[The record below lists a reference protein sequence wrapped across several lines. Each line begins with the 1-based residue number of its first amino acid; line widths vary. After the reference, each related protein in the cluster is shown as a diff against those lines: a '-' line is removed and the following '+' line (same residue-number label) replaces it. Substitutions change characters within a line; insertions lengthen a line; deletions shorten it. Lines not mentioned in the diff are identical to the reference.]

1 MGMLLVALLVG
12 VHAARGEPARLIIVA
27 GEFGSRAIVEG
38 VGMLYAEDAALR
50 QTIAVQVYTPRGL
63 SCEALRAIA
72 GARLV
77 LILHRPMGE
86 REDRRLAEQL
96 TPQLEKAAKAGAT
109 VYGTSEHLFPKGY
122 DAACF
127 VVDRRMGSYFSA
139 REAMNVKN
147 GLLYVITK
155 TLGIKATIAEPLRT
169 PRPRLSCG
177 LYERRS
183 HLSTGDYRQYVQAY
197 RQARPGFNP
206 QAPWIG
212 IVFVGYGRSGES
224 GLLDTLSDALE
235 GAGFNVLPAYGYPS
249 EKAIEQFF
257 LDEHGKSRV
266 RLVVAMGLKMG
277 VNSAMA
283 VPLLGKLGVPVIN
296 AITSYYKSEDEW
308 RRSPVGL
315 DLFERGWTIAQPELA
330 GAIQPTVVGTH
341 AAVVD
346 PKTGLKYY
354 EELGIPSRIAMLVGR
369 VKRWIALQDKPN
381 QDKRVAIIYYNYPP
395 GRHGIGASY
404 LNVLPESLWQVLHRL
419 KREGYRVEGLPAT
432 KRALQ
437 DAVVAQRNI
446 GLWTPGELERMLDRA
461 SVTRIDFQQYAQWT
475 AQLPDAFR
483 QAVVK
488 AWGPPTAGNQMTA
501 QRPEGGAFF
510 VLPTLRYGNILL
522 TPQSGRG
529 GSGGR
534 NDAAVY
540 HDPRTPPHPQYVAQ
554 YLYLRHGFQADAIV
568 HFGTHGTHEWLP
580 GKEAGLADEDP
591 PEALI
596 ADMPNIYPYLV
607 DNVGEGIQA
616 KRRGQAVIIDH
627 MTPPLDKAGLDP
639 ELRQLAGLISD
650 YGVARGQSLP
660 LADAKR
666 EEIDRRAAKK
676 GLLRDL
682 GLKRIQTPEDVETL
696 EHYLKAIMEKV
707 VPFGLHTLGVAPA
720 EKYRRATAEAVLAVQ
735 TPTTAADRQRQM
747 ADLDQRMLQGAQR
760 ELDSFVGALAGK
772 YIPAGTGNDPIRSPH
787 SLPTGKNFCALDP
800 NRIPSPES
808 YALGAKAAGELLAD
822 YERKHHSGA
831 DKLAFTLWA
840 VETIRHEGVV
850 ESQVLNLL
858 GARPKWDR
866 VGRVTGVEVIPR
878 KELAHPRVDVVV
890 TPSGLYRDVFPNL
903 MTWIDEAVSLAR
915 DQDELDNL
923 VRAHILAAAKALR
936 AKGIPADRAQRM
948 ASVRLFT
955 PPSGVYGAGMGAVPN
970 SQSWENEAQ
979 VAEGYFRHNGFLY
992 GQGFWGD
999 SPREPATGGTDLGQT
1014 LFKQALSGTKLAV
1027 HSMSSNVVGTIDN
1040 DDFYEYLGGTA
1051 LAVRV
1056 LDGRSPELYVSDM
1069 SRPKQVQLTPL
1080 ARVVGQEMRTRY
1092 LNPKWIE
1099 RMLGEGYAGA
1109 RYISEVVENLWG
1121 WQVTAP
1127 EVVGAE
1133 KWQELY
1139 ETYVEDKHGLHI
1151 KETFRKSGNP
1161 WAHQVVMARMLE
1173 AVRKKYWKADPK
1185 VVQEIARAYAE
1196 NAVEHGLACA
1206 SQTCNNP
1213 RLAELTASTLKSVP
1227 GLEPLAQKFTAA
1239 VQSVKAPAAA
1249 KPPAAQKLDQIAQA
1263 AAKSPVSVPAA
1274 QARPEAQPAAK
1285 PAAKPAA
1292 RPAGKPVEGFQME
1305 EVKGGGR
1312 PSAKIPYWFLGGF
1325 LLFIAILALGWRRGS
1340 PR

>member
-1 MGMLLVALLVG
+1 MLLVALLVG
-12 VHAARGEPARLIIVA
+12 VHAAGGEPARLAIVA

-38 VGMLYAEDAALR
+38 VGMLYAGDAALR
-50 QTIAVQVYTPRGL
+50 QAVAVQVYTPRGL
-63 SCEALRAIA
+63 SDEALRAIA

-77 LILHRPMGE
+77 LILHRPMDE

-96 TPQLEKAAKAGAT
+96 TPQLEKAARAGAT
-109 VYGTSEHLFPKGY
+109 VYGTSEHLFPKGH
-122 DAACF
+122 DAQRF
-127 VVDRRMGSYFSA
+127 VIDRRMGSYFSS
-139 REAMNVKN
+139 REAVNVKN
-147 GLLYVITK
+147 GLLYLISK
-155 TLGIKATIAEPLRT
+155 TLGIKATIAEPMRT

-183 HLSTGDYRQYVQAY
+183 HRATGDYQQYVQAY
-197 RQARPGFNP
+197 GQTRPRFNA

-212 IVFVGYGRSGES
+212 IVFVGYGRAGES
-224 GLLDTLSDALE
+224 GLLDTLADALE
-235 GAGFNVLPAYGYPS
+235 DAGFNVLPAYGYPS
-249 EKAIEQFF
+249 EKAIEQFL

-266 RLVVAMGLKMG
+266 RLVVALGLKMG
-277 VNSAMA
+277 VNSAVA
-283 VPLLGKLGVPVIN
+283 VPLLSKLGVPVIN

-330 GAIQPTVVGTH
+330 GAIQPIVVGTH

-354 EELGIPSRIAMLVGR
+354 EELGIPSRVAMLVAR

-381 QDKRVAIIYYNYPP
+381 KDKRVAIIYYNYPP
-395 GRHGIGASY
+395 GKHGIGASY
-404 LNVLPESLWQVLHRL
+404 LNVLPESLWQVLQRL
-419 KREGYRVEGLPAT
+419 WREGYNVEGLPPT

-437 DAVVAQRNI
+437 DAVVGQRNI
-446 GLWTPGELERMLDRA
+446 GPWAPGEMDRMVDRA
-461 SVTRIDFQQYAQWT
+461 SVTRIDFPRYTQWT
-475 AQLPDAFR
+475 ALLPDAFR
-483 QAVVK
+483 QALLK
-488 AWGPPTAGNQMTA
+488 AWGPPSAGSPMTA

-510 VLPTLRYGNILL
+510 ALPTLRYGNVLL
-522 TPQSGRG
+522 TPQGGRG
-529 GSGGR
+529 GVGGR
-534 NDAAVY
+534 NDAAAY
-540 HDPRTPPHPQYVAQ
+540 HDPRTPPHHQYAAL

-639 ELRQLAGLISD
+639 ELQQLAGLIND

-682 GLKRIQTPEDVETL
+682 DRKKIATAEDVLSL
-696 EHYLKAIMEKV
+696 EHYLKSIMEKV

-720 EKYRRATAEAVLAVQ
+720 EKYRRATAEAVVAVQ
-735 TPTTAADRQRQM
+735 TPSTAEERQQQM

-772 YIPAGTGNDPIRSPH
+772 YIPAGTGNDPIRSPQ
-787 SLPTGKNFCALDP
+787 SLPTGKDFYALDP

-808 YALGAKAAGELLAD
+808 YAMGAKAAGELLAD
-822 YERKHHSGA
+822 YERKHHAGA

-850 ESQVLNLL
+850 ESQILNLL

-866 VGRVTGVEVIPR
+866 GGRVTGVELIPR

-915 DQDELDNL
+915 DQDEMDNL
-923 VRAHILAAAKALR
+923 VRVHILLAAKALR
-936 AKGIPADRAQRM
+936 AKGIPAERAQRM

-999 SPREPATGGTDLGQT
+999 SPREPTTGGTDLGQT

-1056 LDGRSPELYVSDM
+1056 LDGRSPALYVSDM
-1069 SRPKQVQLTPL
+1069 SRPKQVQQTPL

-1139 ETYVEDKHGLHI
+1139 ETYVEDKHGLHV

-1173 AVRKKYWKADPK
+1173 AVRKNYWKPDRK
-1185 VVQEIARAYAE
+1185 VVEAIARAYAE
-1196 NAVEHGLACA
+1196 NAVEHGMACA

-1213 RLAELTASTLKSVP
+1213 ALAELTAATLTAAP
-1227 GLEPLAQKFTAA
+1227 GLAPLAQKFTAT
-1239 VQSVKAPAAA
+1239 VRSVN
-1249 KPPAAQKLDQIAQA
+1249 
-1263 AAKSPVSVPAA
+1263 
-1274 QARPEAQPAAK
+1274 RPAAK
-1285 PAAKPAA
+1285 TSSPQQAGQEAPLTPQPRAAPVAVARGSASAKSVAKPAPQPVA
-1292 RPAGKPVEGFQME
+1292 KPVAGFQME
-1305 EVKGGGR
+1305 EVKGGRR
-1312 PSAKIPYWFLGGF
+1312 PLAPVPYGFLGGF
-1325 LLFIAILALGWRRGS
+1325 LLFLLLLYLGWRRGRMS
-1340 PR
+1340 